1 MKAKWMISVCLLLW
15 ASMDRTWA
23 YDEHSQYEPFAPDGV
38 PFCVADTAWDAD
50 GLGSHRAVVEVKET
64 SLKAVR
70 ARYDAATGTLSF
82 VTDTASEFTLVN
94 FEYRGTLYT
103 PQFYAALETYLKT
116 LG

>member
-64 SLKAVR
+64 SLLPHWIPVILSS
-70 ARYDAATGTLSF
+70 AR
-82 VTDTASEFTLVN
+82 
-94 FEYRGTLYT
+94 
-103 PQFYAALETYLKT
+103 
-116 LG
+116 